1 MTLTPRAA
9 ASRQPTRRTLVA
21 TAISALALLP
31 LLVPGTAG
39 AAEDIVVG
47 ATVPITGNFAASGIQ
62 YYNALKLAQ
71 DDINAAGGINGR
83 NLRIVFEDTAANN
96 STAVNAFVKL
106 IKQYNP
112 PVVFLSSLSTQTLAM
127 EPEVLKAKVP
137 AITAGGAVAIQE
149 RKNPWLFRAR
159 PADNLGAGAMVYGI
173 VELLKKSKP
182 GILYAQDDYGTGAA
196 NAVEAMLAKSGVAVV
211 AKEAFNPR
219 DNDFS
224 AQLLSLKNKGVDVIV
239 SFNYN
244 RDGALILKQRKS
256 LGLNIAVV
264 AGTGM
269 VAPSTLELVDA
280 DDLTGVYSTADTIVG
295 EAVSPASAEFV
306 KRYTAAFKI
315 RPDSFGT
322 SYYDAA
328 MIVAEGMRKVGPDPE
343 KLRGYLAGVADFK
356 GMARNYSTDAGT
368 NNMAHSV
375 VLVTFK
381 PGTKDFVAVA
391 TYPKP

>member
-1 MTLTPRAA
+1 MHHDPRFIAKSLLSRRRIAAGLVALA
-9 ASRQPTRRTLVA
+9 ASLSLQP
-21 TAISALALLP
+21 LAAFAEDDIVL
-31 LLVPGTAG
+31 G
-39 AAEDIVVG
+39 AA
-47 ATVPITGNFAASGIQ
+47 VPITGTFAASGIQ

-71 DDINAAGGINGR
+71 DDINAAGGIKGR
-83 NLRIVFEDTAANN
+83 KLRIAFEDTAANN

-106 IKQYNP
+106 VKQHNP
-112 PVVFLSSLSTQTLAM
+112 PFVFLPSLSTQALAM
-127 EPEVLKAKVP
+127 EPEVLKAKIP
-137 AITAGGAVAIQE
+137 AITGGGAMAIQE

-159 PADNLGAGAMVYGI
+159 PADNLGAGAMVFGI
-173 VELLKKSKP
+173 SELLKKSKP
-182 GILYAQDDYGTGAA
+182 GLLYAQDDYGTGAA
-196 NAVEAMLAKSGVAVV
+196 NAVEAMLAKSGVTVV

-224 AQLLSLKNKGVDVIV
+224 AQLLSLKNKGADVIV

-269 VAPSTLELVDA
+269 VAPSTLDLVDA

-295 EAVSPASAEFV
+295 EAVSPASADFV
-306 KRYTAAFKI
+306 KRYVLAFKM

-322 SYYDAA
+322 AYYDAA
-328 MIVAEGMRKVGPDPE
+328 MIVADGLRKVGTDPE
-343 KLRGYLAGVADFK
+343 KLRAFLAGVRNFK
-356 GMARNYSTDAGT
+356 GMARTYTTDPAN

-375 VLVTFK
+375 VLVNFK
-381 PGTKDFVAVA
+381 PGSKELVAVS
-391 TYPKP
+391 TFPKP